1 MSETGM
7 SVSERALRS
16 SARRFFNNRIVIAFL
31 LVVALFVVGQL
42 IVPGF
47 SRFSHIMSVLQA
59 SFFLGLVSLGQTI
72 VVLSGKEGLDMS
84 VGANVTLGVVLGA
97 AIING
102 VDARLLP
109 AIFASLGAG
118 FIMGMVNG
126 FGVSFLNIAPL
137 IMTLAWGIVI
147 EGLLLFVIKGHMF
160 GTGSPVLELIGHGSL
175 NLGVI
180 KIPSVVVIWV
190 VVIIAVWFI
199 LKKTKPGHILYAVGE
214 NDRAARL
221 LGINVKIFRTLV
233 YGISGALSSF
243 TGLLL
248 LGFVGSAHLNL
259 GARYVLPSAVAV
271 IIGGIRFGGG
281 SGNYVGAVAGAI
293 FLTTLQSILVT
304 LELTEGGRQLI
315 TGIVLIILLLAYTR
329 RRNT

>member
-1 MSETGM
+1 
-7 SVSERALRS
+7 
-16 SARRFFNNRIVIAFL
+16 
-31 LVVALFVVGQL
+31 
-42 IVPGF
+42 
-47 SRFSHIMSVLQA
+47 
-59 SFFLGLVSLGQTI
+59 
-72 VVLSGKEGLDMS
+72 
-84 VGANVTLGVVLGA
+84 
-97 AIING
+97 
-102 VDARLLP
+102 
-109 AIFASLGAG
+109 
-118 FIMGMVNG
+118 
-126 FGVSFLNIAPL
+126 
-137 IMTLAWGIVI
+137 
-147 EGLLLFVIKGHMF
+147 
-160 GTGSPVLELIGHGSL
+160 
-175 NLGVI
+175 
-180 KIPSVVVIWV
+180 
-190 VVIIAVWFI
+190 
-199 LKKTKPGHILYAVGE
+199 
-214 NDRAARL
+214 
-221 LGINVKIFRTLV
+221 VKIFRTLV

>member
-1 MSETGM
+1 MGEMGM

-31 LVVALFVVGQL
+31 LVAALFVVGQL

-118 FIMGMVNG
+118 FIMGLVNG
-126 FGVSFLNIAPL
+126 VGVSFLNIAPL
-137 IMTLAWGIVI
+137 IMTLAWGI
-147 EGLLLFVIKGHMF
+147 F
-160 GTGSPVLELIGHGSL
+160 
-175 NLGVI
+175 
-180 KIPSVVVIWV
+180 
-190 VVIIAVWFI
+190 
-199 LKKTKPGHILYAVGE
+199 HI
-214 NDRAARL
+214 
-221 LGINVKIFRTLV
+221 
-233 YGISGALSSF
+233 
-243 TGLLL
+243 
-248 LGFVGSAHLNL
+248 
-259 GARYVLPSAVAV
+259 
-271 IIGGIRFGGG
+271 
-281 SGNYVGAVAGAI
+281 
-293 FLTTLQSILVT
+293 
-304 LELTEGGRQLI
+304 
-315 TGIVLIILLLAYTR
+315 LIILIQAFIFMVLTIVYLAMAHEHH
-329 RRNT
+329 